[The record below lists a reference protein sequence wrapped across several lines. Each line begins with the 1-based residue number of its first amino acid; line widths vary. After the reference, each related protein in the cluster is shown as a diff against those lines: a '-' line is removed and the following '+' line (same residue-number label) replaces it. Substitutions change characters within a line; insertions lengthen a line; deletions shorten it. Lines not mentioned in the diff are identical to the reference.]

1 MNIGE
6 RVKEVRKAL
15 NLTQEEFA
23 GELGVTRG
31 AIAKIEI
38 GNRNLTKQMAKAISH
53 EYDVS
58 YIWLTEGSGNMFD
71 DTSNAPE
78 SLGGRI
84 AELRSVL
91 KLSQEEFGN
100 KLGVTAS
107 SVSGWESGR
116 RFSSL
121 SIIKSVCNIYNVNYE
136 WLVNGTGD
144 MLLPDSLVDKLIAK
158 YELSETGASLIK
170 NYLLLTKS
178 EQEVIEKYLRKVFAS
193 DK

>member
-6 RVKEVRKAL
+6 RVKEVRKTL

-38 GNRNLTKQMAKAISH
+38 GNRNLTKQMAKAISR
-53 EYDVS
+53 EYDIN
-58 YIWLTEGSGNMFD
+58 YIWLTEGSGKMFD
-71 DTSNAPE
+71 STSNIPD

-84 AELRSVL
+84 AELRSISR
-91 KLSQEEFGN
+91 LSQELFGA
-100 KLGVTAS
+100 KLGVGKAAIS
-107 SVSGWESGR
+107 KLE
-116 RFSSL
+116 
-121 SIIKSVCNIYNVNYE
+121 KSENNPSERTLKLICKEYNVNYE

-144 MLLPDSLVDKLIAK
+144 MLLPDSLVDNLIAK

-170 NYLLLTKS
+170 NYLLLTKN
-178 EQEVIEKYLRKVFAS
+178 EQEVIEKYLRNVFTS
-193 DK
+193 D